1 MKTAL
6 KSILVFQNGE
16 FLKQI
21 NYKTKAQAIGNYK
34 LFRRFGILDPE
45 TLKLILNAT
54 FELL

>member
-45 TLKLILNAT
+45 TLKPILNAT